1 MLREIDSQLGETHPD
16 FVLVPVGVGS
26 LAQAVVQHYRTNGSK
41 TRIITVE
48 PDTAACLWK
57 DLRQGNTST
66 HRTYPTIM
74 TGMDCGT
81 VSTTAWPLLR
91 CGVSGSITV
100 SDYESHHSVQR
111 LKEEGILAG
120 PCGAGPLAA
129 LQRLSEEDKLS
140 LGMSSDSTVVLL
152 CTEGAREY
160 PVPLDTSP
168 EDVASLTQALVQI
181 DSSNSSL
188 GQAGGPGEAAVAH
201 YIAAWFER
209 RDIETHW
216 IEPTPRR
223 PSVVGVVRGSGGGKD
238 LMFNGH
244 IDTVTLSGYEGD
256 PLSGEIRDGRVYGR
270 GAADMKGGI
279 AAAMLALVRARSR
292 GLRGDLIF
300 AGVADE
306 EANSLGTEDI
316 LRAGWTAD
324 AAIVNEPTDME
335 IMTAHKGFVWLD
347 VDIHGVASHGSRADL
362 GVDAICKAGYV
373 LVELDKL
380 AQKLRRQ
387 AMASSVLTPTVHA
400 SLIRGGEEQSSY
412 PATCKIQIEWR
423 TIAGDTETTVR
434 EEISALLDRVAHEVP
449 DLKYSIHTTF
459 SRSPFELPRDH
470 PFVGLVSR
478 TVANE
483 LDSTAET
490 TRQPYWTDCALLA
503 DAGIPAMLFG
513 PCGEGL
519 HAKTE
524 WVEIESVARVSTILE
539 QIAVKFCC

>member
-1 MLREIDSQLGETHPD
+1 MLREVDSQLGNRQPD

-26 LAQAVVQHYRTNGSK
+26 LAQAVVQHYRTAQSK
-41 TRIITVE
+41 TKIITVE

-57 DLRQGNTST
+57 DLRQGKTSA

-81 VSTTAWPLLR
+81 VSSTAWPLLR
-91 CGVSGSITV
+91 SGVSGSITV

-111 LKEEGILAG
+111 LQEEGISAG

-129 LQRLSEEDKLS
+129 LQRLSEEDKLL
-140 LGMSSDSTVVLL
+140 LGMSSESTVVLL
-152 CTEGAREY
+152 CTEGARKY
-160 PVPLDTSP
+160 AVPLDTSP
-168 EDVASLTQALVQI
+168 EDVASLTQALVRI
-181 DSSNSSL
+181 DSSNPSL
-188 GQAGGPGEAAVAH
+188 GQTGGPGETAVAR

-216 IEPTPRR
+216 VEPRPGR
-223 PSVVGVVRGSGGGKD
+223 PSVIGIVRGSGGGKK

-256 PLSGEIRDGRVYGR
+256 PLSGEIRDGRLYGR
-270 GAADMKGGI
+270 GAADMKCGV
-279 AAAMLALVRARSR
+279 AAAMLALVRAKSN

-324 AAIVNEPTDME
+324 AALVNEPTNME
-335 IMTAHKGFVWLD
+335 IATAHKGFVWLD
-347 VDIHGVASHGSRADL
+347 IDIHGVASHGSRADL

-380 AQKLRRQ
+380 AQTLRRQ
-387 AMASSVLTPTVHA
+387 AMTAPAVTPTVHA

-412 PATCKIQIEWR
+412 PASCKIQIEWR
-423 TIAGDTETTVR
+423 TVAGQTETSVR
-434 EEISALLDRVAHEVP
+434 EEISALVDRVAHEVP
-449 DLKYSIHTTF
+449 DLKYSISTTF
-459 SRSPFELPRDH
+459 SRPSFELPRDH
-470 PFVGLVSR
+470 PFVELVSQA
-478 TVANE
+478 VASE
-483 LDSTAET
+483 LDGTAEL
-490 TRQPYWTDCALLA
+490 TRLLFWTDCALLA
-503 DAGIPAMLFG
+503 DAGIPALLFG
-513 PCGEGL
+513 PRGEGL
-519 HAKTE
+519 HAKIE
-524 WVEIESVARVSTILE
+524 WVEIESVAKVATILE
-539 QIAVKFCC
+539 QIAVKFCS